1 MFFYDKSVINKRES
15 MGIRGLNRFIQH
27 RCTGAINRLHL
38 KEFTGKRIAVD
49 TSIYMYR
56 FSGEGALL
64 ENMYLMCSVFR
75 HYNINAVFVFDG
87 PPPPQKTDLIELRR
101 KKKDEA
107 KRQYE
112 VLAKIIKEKA
122 RTPGHCSTTTEI
134 DDISETMRELKKK
147 FIHLR
152 DCDIADVKELL
163 VSFGFSTIDAE
174 GEADAL
180 CANLSL
186 KKRVDACMS
195 DDTDMFVY
203 GCPVVLRNISLLN
216 HSAVAYNMCEI
227 LKLLSL
233 SQSEFKM
240 MCVVCGTDYTQM
252 SPPMGGG
259 GGMSHTPES
268 VYKQLMKFKAL
279 SMKEQN
285 KYHESGGGFYDW
297 YAEQEYASMASA
309 THRHDRPDDVDGGGG
324 VGAIT
329 YLTNESM
336 FDVSGTTTHYRQLV
350 VLNRRDIQ
358 KKRIIEI
365 MTKED
370 FIFIDQSP
378 TDEMIL
384 KSLSSGNSS
393 LSSLSASP
401 LYGTG
406 SGSGSGSGTEI
417 PEQQATTLAKEVY
430 GVDVGTFQEL
440 HTLQTTTK
448 TKKRP
453 RAKTGEE

>member
-1 MFFYDKSVINKRES
+1 MFFYDKSILTKQES

-122 RTPGHCSTTTEI
+122 RTPGPCSTTTEI

-227 LKLLSL
+227 LKMLSL

-252 SPPMGGG
+252 SPMGVGG
-259 GGMSHTPES
+259 ISHTPES

-297 YAEQEYASMASA
+297 YAEQEYASASA
-309 THRHDRPDDVDGGGG
+309 AHRHDHPDDIDGGGGG

-336 FDVSGTTTHYRQLV
+336 FDVSSVGSMQYRQLV
-350 VLNRRDIQ
+350 VLNRTDIQ

-365 MTKED
+365 MTKDD

-393 LSSLSASP
+393 LSSLLASP

-406 SGSGSGSGTEI
+406 SGSGSGSGSEI
-417 PEQQATTLAKEVY
+417 TEQQATTLAKEVY
-430 GVDVGTFQEL
+430 GVDAASFQEL

-448 TKKRP
+448 KRP